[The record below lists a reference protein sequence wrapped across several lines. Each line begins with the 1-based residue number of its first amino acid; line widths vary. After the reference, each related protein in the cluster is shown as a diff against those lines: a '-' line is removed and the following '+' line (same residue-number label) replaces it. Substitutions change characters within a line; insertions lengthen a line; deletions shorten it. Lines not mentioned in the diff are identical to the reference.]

1 MTRILLRREDTET
14 KAHGEECCMKTEAKS
29 RMMQLQAKEC
39 QGFPGATRGWIE
51 ARKNPSLEPSCGAQ
65 SWPMPCLVAR
75 TERK

>member
-1 MTRILLRREDTET
+1 MTGILLRREDTET
-14 KAHGEECCMKTEAKS
+14 KAHGVECRMKKEAES

-51 ARKNPSLEPSCGAQ
+51 ARKNPSLEPSNGAQ
-65 SWPMPCLVAR
+65 PYPMPCLVSR